1 MGGRKVLSV
10 CGGWQP
16 GIPHL
21 VKTSHVNTPSRPK
34 SFNIEGKKK
43 QKKHKYKHR
52 VKEPGND
59 NDNEIFISML

>member
-21 VKTSHVNTPSRPK
+21 VKTSHMNTPHPSRPK
-34 SFNIEGKKK
+34 SFNIEGK
-43 QKKHKYKHR
+43 
-52 VKEPGND
+52 D
-59 NDNEIFISML
+59 NTNKNKNTNTESRSLEITALSKPI